1 MSTRTL
7 SAVAGFLWV
16 CFSVS
21 AQETQRPR
29 QIGPDIFTMGQN
41 TAMSPHSATA
51 RMDSLTALNHSL
63 YAFPSLALSDGGRFS
78 FFSALSWMTPDFL
91 PELNAEDA
99 PRAVRHTAAANTTTT
114 TDLDSESK
122 QVVAQ
127 RPTFDYVG
135 GEVGVF
141 YGRSSG
147 KFGRDIVQGYILGE
161 AGNDKLHISVG
172 ASYEE
177 SNGRLPRWGR

>member
-16 CFSVS
+16 CLSVS
-21 AQETQRPR
+21 AQETQRPG
-29 QIGPDIFTMGQN
+29 QIGPEIFTMGQN
-41 TAMSPHSATA
+41 AAMSPHLGNA
-51 RMDSLTALNHSL
+51 RMDSLTALDHSL

-91 PELNAEDA
+91 PELNAEEA
-99 PRAVRHTAAANTTTT
+99 PRAVRHTAVASTTTT
-114 TDLDSESK
+114 GRDSDGK
-122 QVVAQ
+122 QLVAL

-147 KFGRDIVQGYILGE
+147 KFGRDVVQGYILGE